1 MKLYHVCN
9 NGTMAAGPHLNL
21 WIYMFAQTAQDAIAG
36 WGITLEGCIATWW
49 RKEKDQYLKAFKSR

>member
-1 MKLYHVCN
+1 
-9 NGTMAAGPHLNL
+9 MAAGPHLNL